1 MRAFLGL
8 RCGILVHMIT
18 ASVILDIP
26 TQSLDT
32 PYTYVVPDHMVD
44 AEVGCAVLVSFGNR
58 KAVGF
63 IVAIGED
70 EARSDVGADFTLE
83 NLLDDVSATARGKVA
98 RSIGSRGALDSFVAS
113 TEVAGVPTAASGYQG
128 AQPGDGAQMPL
139 QTHFGFGAQYEAASP
154 ETGFAREHASNI
166 KIKPIERV
174 LSKPYFDEEGA
185 ACASFLA
192 RRYLAPLSSCVRLFT
207 PPGGVARM
215 VRSRDGSWRLE
226 EPAVGEVDDRWVTLG
241 PAAEDFAPRKNA
253 VKQAAVVE
261 ALRRGDLR
269 MAELSLEFGAVS
281 STVKTLES
289 KGVVRVERRRRMRGA
304 ALPSEKGVGAALA
317 PKPRLTAGQSE
328 ALSVVNACV
337 ERAQGEVVLVDGV
350 TGSGKTEVYL
360 QAIEGVL
367 ARGRNAIVLVP
378 EISLTPQTV
387 ARFRGRFG
395 DAVAVMHSR
404 MSRGE
409 RYDQWDFVKSGEARV
424 VVGARSALFTP
435 MKNVGLIVIDEE
447 HEGSYK
453 QDSAPRYV
461 ARDVA
466 SWMVARS
473 GGVLVLGS
481 ATPSIES
488 LHACA
493 KNPLWHQVS
502 LPERANG
509 KPLPD
514 VEIVDMAAEFHNGS
528 RAMFSGRL
536 TRALGEELSQGRKAV
551 LLLNQRGFA
560 KFLLCR
566 DCGFVP
572 ECPSCSTSLTFHE
585 LGNKLVCHHCGYV
598 VAAPP
603 VCPECAS
610 PYLKKF
616 GAGTQRV
623 EAELRALLDSM
634 PGVGPGVPVVR
645 MDADTTKAK
654 GAHQRLLEEFARA
667 DAAVLLGTQ
676 MIAKGLDFDDV
687 TLVGVINADTQLH
700 LPDYRAG
707 ERTFS
712 LIEQVA
718 GRAGRASLAGRV
730 LVQTYEA
737 DSVAIRAAASYNRA
751 LFLRHELPKR
761 RVLGYPPYARMA
773 NVLVWGRSE
782 AEVRRVA
789 GELHA
794 RLEKTVRDVAGDRW
808 SVLPAGPCVMAKLRG
823 TYRWHIVVKCP
834 PEDDMSLVLARLFR
848 TRKPDREVNVAVDI
862 DPNDLL

>member
-404 MSRGE
+404 MSQGE

-834 PEDDMSLVLARLFR
+834 PEDDMSLVLASLFR